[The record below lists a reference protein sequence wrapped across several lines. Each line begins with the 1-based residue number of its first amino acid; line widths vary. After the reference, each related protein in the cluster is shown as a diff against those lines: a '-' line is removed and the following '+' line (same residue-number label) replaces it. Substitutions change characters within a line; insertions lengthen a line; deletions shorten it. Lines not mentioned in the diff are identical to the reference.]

1 MKLKFLLMPTTI
13 IISIILVIW
22 YIWPRIF
29 NENADNSVVTLKKE
43 IKREKDELDK
53 VNLQKNII
61 TKLNGQLASNEDI
74 DKLVAE
80 YYPEK
85 IKEEEI
91 INKVNQAAFA
101 SGVFVFDM
109 DISLDGKNKK
119 SSFGQSDDLGK
130 VLKISEIAKNK
141 VKTPAKTALTKD
153 TTPKTKKIGRNKEKT
168 NKWSAGLISAKL
180 DVFGNYD
187 QIKSFLA
194 SLYSLG
200 MLNNVQSFN
209 IAIPDDTKQSATS
222 SENANEE
229 GEAGGHSKTLE
240 AVTVINFAYQK
251 RNPET
256 LTDMLENSLFTVG
269 GFRIAEIKQKEDL
282 MKEKYPK
289 IEIGS
294 TGESNP
300 FFPKQSN

>member
-1 MKLKFLLMPTTI
+1 MKLKFLLMPTAI

-29 NENADNSVVTLKKE
+29 NENADNSVVSLKKE

-53 VNLQKNII
+53 VNLQKSMIA
-61 TKLNGQLASNEDI
+61 KLNGQLASNEDI

-109 DISLDGKNKK
+109 DISLDGKNNKK
-119 SSFGQSDDLGK
+119 SAFGQGDDLGK
-130 VLKISEIAKNK
+130 MLKISEIAKNK
-141 VKTPAKTALTKD
+141 VKTPTKTALTKD
-153 TTPKTKKIGRNKEKT
+153 TVPKTKKIGRNKEKT

-187 QIKSFLA
+187 QIKSFLT

-209 IAIPDDTKQSATS
+209 IAIPDDTKQNATS

-229 GEAGGHSKTLE
+229 GESDGHSKTLE
-240 AVTVINFAYQK
+240 AITVINFAYQK
-251 RNPET
+251 RTPET
-256 LTDMLENSLFTVG
+256 LTDMLENNLFTVG
-269 GFRIAEIKQKEDL
+269 EFRMAEIKEKEDL

-289 IEIGS
+289 IEIGL

-300 FFPKQSN
+300 FFPK